1 MVILVPLSLYSSTN
15 KKSMLKNIIFIGVG
29 GGLGSI
35 CRYLFSFVAAKWID
49 ISFPIGTLLIN
60 IVGSLLIGLFLGL
73 FDKNLLSDSTR
84 LLLVT
89 GFCGGFTTFSAF
101 SSENLNLIL
110 SGNWFTAIS
119 YSILSTVLGIAAVW
133 LGYRLSASF

>member
-1 MVILVPLSLYSSTN
+1 
-15 KKSMLKNIIFIGVG
+15 MLKNIIFIGIG

-35 CRYLFSFVAAKWID
+35 CRYLMSFALAKWID
-49 ISFPIGTLLIN
+49 MAFPLGTFLIN
-60 IVGSLLIGLFLGL
+60 ILGSLLIGLLLGF
-73 FDKNLLSDSTR
+73 FDKTLLSDSAR

-110 SGNWFTAIS
+110 SGNWFTAILYS
-119 YSILSTVLGIAAVW
+119 LLSILLGISAVW
-133 LGYRLSASF
+133 LGYKMSASF

>member
-1 MVILVPLSLYSSTN
+1 MILPALSLCPSTIT
-15 KKSMLKNIIFIGVG
+15 KSMLKNIIFIGIG

-35 CRYLFSFVAAKWID
+35 CRYLVSFVLAKWID
-49 ISFPIGTLLIN
+49 MAFPISTFLIN
-60 IVGSLLIGLFLGL
+60 IIGSLLIGLLLGI
-73 FDKNLLSDSTR
+73 FDKSLLSDSAR

-110 SGNWFTAIS
+110 SGNWLTALS
-119 YSILSTVLGIAAVW
+119 YSLLSVLLGVLSVW
-133 LGYRLSASF
+133 IGMRISSLA